1 MFILLCS
8 CYYHNVTILPLNC
21 GHAPQLG
28 TAQWAGCSRETVRR
42 RLGPSVMAALCMVME
57 WEVAGLPY
65 TYIQFPLSTA
75 GVRHCEAITL
85 DTPDCLSC
93 STMQRADWKNLVPKN
108 SGYFITT
115 PFIFCVLRKSVLFAT
130 LIKHPETSD
139 PDI

>member
-1 MFILLCS
+1 MLLL
-8 CYYHNVTILPLNC
+8 LPLNC

-42 RLGPSVMAALCMVME
+42 RLGPSVMAALCTVME

-85 DTPDCLSC
+85 DTPACLSC

-139 PDI
+139 PDK